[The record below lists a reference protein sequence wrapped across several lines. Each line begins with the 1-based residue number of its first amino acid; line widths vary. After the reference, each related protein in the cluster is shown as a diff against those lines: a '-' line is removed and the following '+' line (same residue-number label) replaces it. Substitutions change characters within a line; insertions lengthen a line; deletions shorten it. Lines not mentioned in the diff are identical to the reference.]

1 MGKFIRAVLFA
12 LLLTP
17 LWAVASEPIN
27 INTAD
32 ATMLEKLKGIGPA
45 KAAAIIEYREQHGPF
60 VSTADLSLVPG
71 IGAKTVEMIE
81 SEITASAD

>member
-1 MGKFIRAVLFA
+1 MGKLIRAALFA
-12 LLLTP
+12 LLLAP

-27 INTAD
+27 INTAE

-45 KAAAIIEYREQHGPF
+45 KAAAIVEYREQHGPF

-81 SEITASAD
+81 ADITTAAE